1 MTTTQI
7 DPARVK
13 ETSAKVIGYLTGAVA
28 TAMMHLGDQLGFYRA
43 LHGAGPITSA
53 ELAAKAGVDERW
65 TREWLHSQVSA
76 GLIQYAGDG
85 RFQLTDEQAAVLAD
99 EANGAFLIGGAD
111 VVMALIRQKERV
123 QQSIVTGLGVPYD
136 ALGVEHAAAE
146 IRFSEPWM
154 RANFIPTILPELGLV
169 PKLTAGA
176 KVAEIDC
183 RSGGTSLEMAK
194 AFPKS
199 EFHGYET
206 SGLCHEKSKERL
218 VSLGLRNITFHK
230 AGFDALGT
238 DPVFDFILTWDCVHD
253 MPDPAAAMRTIR
265 AALKP
270 DGVWLLI
277 DIKGMPTPE
286 ENYQHPM
293 GAGPILYSISVLDCL
308 ALSTCDHHGAGLGTL
323 GLPEPVAKKMAR
335 EAGFTRFTV
344 REFNS
349 KPLSGFYEIRP

>member
-1 MTTTQI
+1 MATTKM

-13 ETSAKVIGYLTGAVA
+13 EVSGKAIGYLTGAVV
-28 TAMMHLGDQLGFYRA
+28 TAMMHLGDQLGLYRA
-43 LHGAGPITSA
+43 LRGAGPITSA
-53 ELAAKAGVDERW
+53 DLAAKAGVDERW
-65 TREWLHSQVSA
+65 CREWLHSQVSA
-76 GLIQYAGDG
+76 GLIQNAGDG
-85 RFQLTDEQAAVLAD
+85 RFEMTEEQAAVLAD
-99 EANGAFLIGGAD
+99 EANGAFLVGGAD

-123 QQSIVTGLGVPYD
+123 QQSIKTGRGVPYD
-136 ALGVEHAAAE
+136 ALGTEHAAAE

-154 RANFIPTILPELGLV
+154 RANLIPVILPGLGIV

-176 KVAEIDC
+176 RVAELDC

-206 SGLCHEKSKERL
+206 SSLCNVKANERRAA
-218 VSLGLRNITFHK
+218 LGLDNITFHK
-230 AGFDALGT
+230 AAFDALGA

-253 MPDPAAAMRTIR
+253 MPDPMGAMRAIR
-265 AALKP
+265 SALKP
-270 DGVWLLI
+270 DGTWLLI

-286 ENYQHPM
+286 ENFSHPL

-308 ALSTCDHHGAGLGTL
+308 ALSTCDHRGAGLGTF
-323 GLPEPVAKKMAR
+323 GLPEPKARQMAT
-335 EAGFTRFTV
+335 EAGFTQFKV
-344 REFNS
+344 HDFN